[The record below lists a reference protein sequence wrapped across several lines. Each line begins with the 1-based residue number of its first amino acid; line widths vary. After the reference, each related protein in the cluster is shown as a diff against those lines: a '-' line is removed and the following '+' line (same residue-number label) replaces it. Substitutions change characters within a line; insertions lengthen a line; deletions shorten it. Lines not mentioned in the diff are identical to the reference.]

1 MAVFKVNTNTN
12 YTVMSNTHLRD
23 KNLSLKAKG
32 LLSVMLSLPPAWDYS
47 IEGLCAICK
56 EKETSVQ
63 SALKELKTYGYLIV
77 TKKLPNETAS
87 GRFEY
92 VYDVFEEPQ
101 KQEGEKQGIENQGV
115 EILPV
120 EIQGVE
126 NQGQLNTYKLS
137 TDISSTDILN
147 KEDFY
152 TPTPT
157 GEESDPDEE
166 ELPPEYYQLQAAPRK
181 FGKGVVLLSE
191 YQFDL
196 LCEKLSLDE
205 INIYISKLADFIIE
219 FTEEHGYPPT
229 IKSHY
234 AKILEWVEEDRKG

>member
-23 KNLSLKAKG
+23 RNLSLKAKG

-63 SALKELKTYGYLIV
+63 SALKELKTYGYLII
-77 TKKLPNETAS
+77 TKKYPNETAS

-126 NQGQLNTYKLS
+126 NQGQLNTYKVSTNLLS
-137 TDISSTDILN
+137 TNILN
-147 KEDFY
+147 KEDVY
-152 TPTPT
+152 TPIPIS
-157 GEESDPDEE
+157 EESDPDEE
-166 ELPPEYYQLQAAPRK
+166 EHPPEYYQIKRESLT
-181 FGKGVVLLSE
+181 FGKGVVMLSD

-196 LCEKLSLDE
+196 LCKKLSLDE
-205 INIYISKLADFIIE
+205 LHGYVGKLADFILD
-219 FTEEHGYPPT
+219 FTENNGYPPT

>member
-63 SALKELKTYGYLIV
+63 SALKELKIYGYLTV
-77 TKKLPNETAS
+77 TKKYPNETAS

-92 VYDVFEEPQ
+92 IYDVYEEPQ
-101 KQEGEKQGIENQGV
+101 KQEGEKQDIEKQGV

-137 TDISSTDILN
+137 TDISSKDILN
-147 KEDFY
+147 KDNFY

-157 GEESDPDEE
+157 HEESDPLEE
-166 ELPPEYYQLQAAPRK
+166 YPPEYYQLQAAPRK
-181 FGKGVVLLSE
+181 FGKGVVMLSE

-196 LCEKLSLDE
+196 LCEKLSLE
-205 INIYISKLADFIIE
+205 ELHSYIERLADFILA
-219 FTEEHGYPPT
+219 FTANNGYPPT

>member
-77 TKKLPNETAS
+77 TKKYPNETTS

-92 VYDVFEEPQ
+92 IYDVFEEPQ
-101 KQEGEKQGIENQGV
+101 KQEGEKQGVENQGV

-120 EIQGVE
+120 EKQGVE
-126 NQGQLNTYKLS
+126 NQGQLNTYKLN
-137 TDISSTDILN
+137 TNLLSTDILN

-152 TPTPT
+152 TPTSNE
-157 GEESDPDEE
+157 EESDPDDEH
-166 ELPPEYYQLQAAPRK
+166 PPEYYQLKAAPLK
-181 FGKGVVLLSE
+181 CGKGVVMLSD

-196 LCEKLSLDE
+196 LCEKLSLE
-205 INIYISKLADFIIE
+205 ELHSYIERLADFILV
-219 FTEEHGYPPT
+219 FTENNGHPPT